1 MRVSLESMREMM
13 REYQAEVSGIDS
25 RVMMDDWGTRARAAR
40 GEGMM
45 WVIVSK
51 RLARM

>member
-25 RVMMDDWGTRARAAR
+25 RVMM
-40 GEGMM
+40 